1 MRTFESQSHL
11 DYFDLEMVFLVEEC
25 CQLCTDPVNKA
36 IEPSP

>member
-1 MRTFESQSHL
+1 MRTFDSQSHL
-11 DYFDLEMVFLVEEC
+11 DYFDLEMVEEC